1 MQSSTPSVFLIIIPI
16 VICIFIFN
24 YIQNNRRNASFLQNR
39 DKVKADK
46 KRKAEADEK
55 HRVEAQRKFKAS
67 VAKQREAAADRERK
81 AEPDRKHSTEAY
93 QKHEEEAK
101 RQREAEAKRQRKA
114 EAVYKHRAEVAERD
128 AIEAAKKQRKED
140 EEREL
145 EAEKLAQQI
154 TTLKSNL
161 PFYISNKTPSTE
173 LADHD
178 KNMWEDVTKLV
189 KEQDSTQ
196 TTLYFVKIRSLLD
209 DNEYYKIGITTAG
222 IKARFKKSTQVEL
235 LETVCSF
242 DTELW
247 KAAYLEYHFLREF
260 RLYDGLASSLGELR
274 PEVGFSGYTEVVRSN
289 SVNKIS
295 EFFGELDVYN
305 ELS

>member
-1 MQSSTPSVFLIIIPI
+1 MELFVVLALLLVVILAVFADDHGKSKVSKSWSEPTAEE
-16 VICIFIFN
+16 
-24 YIQNNRRNASFLQNR
+24 RREAHKIDAIKRLQIESAR
-39 DKVKADK
+39 KRKKEADRLRRQKADK
-46 KRKAEADEK
+46 
-55 HRVEAQRKFKAS
+55 
-67 VAKQREAAADRERK
+67 
-81 AEPDRKHSTEAY
+81 
-93 QKHEEEAK
+93 
-101 RQREAEAKRQRKA
+101 QRKA
-114 EAVYKHRAEVAERD
+114 EESRQHEVETAR
-128 AIEAAKKQRKED
+128 KKKED
-140 EEREL
+140 D
-145 EAEKLAQQI
+145 AKKLAQQFI
-154 TTLKSNL
+154 TLKSNL
-161 PFYISNKTPSTE
+161 PFYTSNRTPSAE

-178 KNMWEDVTKLV
+178 KKMWEDVTKFV
-189 KEQDSTQ
+189 QEQDSKQ
-196 TTLYFVKIRSLLD
+196 ATLYFVKIRSLLD

-222 IKARFKKSTQVEL
+222 VKARFQKSTQVEL

-295 EFFGELDVYN
+295 TFFGELDVYN